1 MGKPFIHAIR
11 GRAAFA
17 AFLVALSGAAP
28 RFSYSQAPESAKY
41 SNSLIAVAGATNTSY
56 AILSEGRQ
64 QLSYVTESD
73 YPATKIL
80 SFISNDLRKK
90 GWNTLDQDFMN
101 PGLPSSHIRGWTV
114 SGEGIQGSTS
124 VVHQWSADW
133 ENEEHDIVRYDLEYR
148 SLDGSTRDLRTLR
161 VTAIYIPA
169 RTAAVMKRAIASTR

>member
-1 MGKPFIHAIR
+1 MGKPFIRAIR
-11 GRAAFA
+11 ARAAFA

-101 PGLPSSHIRGWTV
+101 PGFPRL
-114 SGEGIQGSTS
+114 TS
-124 VVHQWSADW
+124 EAGRFRERESKGPHLWYTNSQPT
-133 ENEEHDIVRYDLEYR
+133 
-148 SLDGSTRDLRTLR
+148 GKTRNT
-161 VTAIYIPA
+161 T
-169 RTAAVMKRAIASTR
+169 